1 MKIENIFLIAC
12 TFYGFTSCYEDKGNY
27 DYMAMNDITVS
38 VNTENDSYALGDKL
52 SVTPELTFAMGQE
65 TSELSYTWTFDGQL
79 ISNERNL
86 DWNVDILGAN
96 KDLRLAVLDN
106 TTGVTYFGEKIITV
120 SSSFATDSWVVLS
133 EKDGK
138 SMLSFLRYQTEDGKL
153 KPVVTRDLYGVG
165 NGGESMGSQPVSMYP
180 HWTNRWDGEDNTS
193 WLWIS
198 QEGGQGAVD
207 LSGSDW
213 TREAVLSDLWLGNP
227 PADFVPA
234 GVIDMQVLTLA
245 VSKDGKIYTRIKDS
259 NLLFNSSQF
268 LNRPLTSDEEGL
280 VTVDGSM
287 IAYSRFDEHGGLLL
301 YDKNSHK
308 YFHIGD
314 YINWDGS
321 VYANKVMSLSVN
333 ENTYAEHPDWARL
346 DNMDGYTVHYV
357 GAHRDAAWRGL
368 QYAAIIEKD
377 GVPYLQRFVVYD
389 YYGGRQS
396 TIGAELIAQTRA
408 DVLKSVINGTNHFAI
423 YRYDDSADFPP
434 YLLISKGNELYYYD
448 GTSCNLAATFPAPI
462 TSFDTEYYN
471 NTRIIVGLE
480 NGDVFI
486 LNGTR
491 SYIDSTVMRGQSFT
505 VGDSGNDEDFVLYH
519 DKDFGRIVQVM
530 YKWKESWNESFF

>member
-333 ENTYAEHPDWARL
+333 ENTYAEHPE
-346 DNMDGYTVHYV
+346 T
-357 GAHRDAAWRGL
+357 WR
-368 QYAAIIEKD
+368 I
-377 GVPYLQRFVVYD
+377 
-389 YYGGRQS
+389 
-396 TIGAELIAQTRA
+396 
-408 DVLKSVINGTNHFAI
+408 GTNELVGESSFALAHAL
-423 YRYDDSADFPP
+423 DS
-434 YLLISKGNELYYYD
+434 LMKGTWKHSTLPDRWD
-448 GTSCNLAATFPAPI
+448 GRTA
-462 TSFDTEYYN
+462 E
-471 NTRIIVGLE
+471 
-480 NGDVFI
+480 
-486 LNGTR
+486 
-491 SYIDSTVMRGQSFT
+491 
-505 VGDSGNDEDFVLYH
+505 
-519 DKDFGRIVQVM
+519 RIVRVLLGD
-530 YKWKESWNESFF
+530 K